1 MPEFRARPAGRT
13 GRRAFGLPALAVV
26 LAPLCLALL
35 WPGSG
40 AALPPDQISL
50 DLEARLA
57 ALSAAAAVP
66 GQGAAALI
74 AAADLPGQVA
84 AAAADPAYGP
94 ALGPVLAPALPGGG
108 IPVLAVPAAFA
119 ASPPDADRLNLRL
132 AFTMLSQSHGDE
144 ENGTV
149 LAAQADPGRNALVL
163 RAGEADLAALA
174 RLLRDTGLP
183 GHAEGAALVLDVPLV
198 IWPGATLR
206 LRPGDELRL
215 SRTHG
220 AFILNFGTLAADG
233 AAIGIAGE
241 ANAAVPR
248 FRPFITTADSGEL
261 ILRNAAVSGLG
272 FGETVKF
279 SGVSVLRSLLRGAE
293 RPLVIDNTSFTDV
306 QSVTVQGDTGTRITG
321 NRFRDTRG
329 PALVVSRVARAEIT
343 GNLFSGV
350 MPTNAIRLEGGSAG
364 GTIAANVI
372 LGGERAGIVVR
383 NDSPGALVAGNVVWD
398 RAGGGIAVQN
408 SACAT
413 VTGNLVIAN
422 DQKGIE
428 LRNAPGGSVTD
439 NSVLSNR
446 SIAIWISN
454 QPEGAETR
462 IAGNVI
468 AFNAAG
474 LASGQG
480 GTLVLAENDM
490 TRQYLQFVTG
500 DLVPM
505 SNSLARDIHGS
516 AEIVLR
522 TGTATEAGA
531 VAAALTPAECGA
543 P

>member
-1 MPEFRARPAGRT
+1 MPIRT
-13 GRRAFGLPALAVV
+13 GCGGTRRTFGPAALWSV
-26 LAPLCLALL
+26 LAPLCIALL
-35 WPGSG
+35 VPGAG

-57 ALSAAAAVP
+57 ALADSAAAAD
-66 GQGAAALI
+66 QGAAALI
-74 AAADLPGQVA
+74 AAADLPAHVA

-94 ALGPVLAPALPGGG
+94 VLGPVLAPLLPETGA
-108 IPVLAVPAAFA
+108 PVLTVPVSFATAA
-119 ASPPDADRLNLRL
+119 PTADRLNLRL

-163 RAGEADLAALA
+163 QSGEADLVALS

-183 GHAEGAALVLDVPLV
+183 GRAEGAALVLEVPLV

-206 LRPGDELRL
+206 LRPGDDLRL
-215 SRTHG
+215 SRSHG

-233 AAIGIAGE
+233 AAIGIAGQP
-241 ANAAVPR
+241 NVAVPR

-261 ILRNAAVSGLG
+261 ILRDAMVSGLG

-293 RPLVIDNTSFTDV
+293 RPLVIDGTSFVDV
-306 QSVTVQGDTGTRITG
+306 QSVTVQGDAGTRITA
-321 NRFRDTRG
+321 NRFRDMRG
-329 PALVVSRVARAEIT
+329 PALVISRVARAEVM
-343 GNLFSGV
+343 GNLFSGL
-350 MPTNAIRLEGGSAG
+350 MPTNAIRLEGGSADG
-364 GTIAANVI
+364 MIAANVI

-383 NDSPGALVAGNVVWD
+383 NDSPGALVTGNVVWD

-408 SACAT
+408 SSCAS

-439 NSVLSNR
+439 NSVLSNH

-454 QPEGAETR
+454 QPTGAETR

-474 LASGQG
+474 LAAGQG
-480 GTLVLAENDM
+480 GTLVLQGNDL

-500 DLVPM
+500 DLTPM

-522 TGTATEAGA
+522 TGTVDESGA
-531 VAAALTPAECGA
+531 PLADCGA

>member
-1 MPEFRARPAGRT
+1 MPERRTGTDGGGWRRARGA
-13 GRRAFGLPALAVV
+13 RALL
-26 LAPLCLALL
+26 PLCFALL
-35 WPGSG
+35 LPGAG

-57 ALSAAAAVP
+57 ALADAAALP
-66 GQGAAALI
+66 GEGAAALI
-74 AAADLPGQVA
+74 AAADLPGHAA

-94 ALGPVLAPALPGGG
+94 VLGPVLAPDLP
-108 IPVLAVPAAFA
+108 PAAAPLLAVPAAFVA
-119 ASPPDADRLNLRL
+119 AAPAADRLNLRL

-163 RAGEADLAALA
+163 QSGEADLAALA
-174 RLLRDTGLP
+174 RLLADTGLA
-183 GHAEGAALVLDVPLV
+183 GHAEGAALVLETPLV

-206 LRPGDELRL
+206 LRAGDELRL
-215 SRTHG
+215 SRSHG

-241 ANAAVPR
+241 QNVAVPR

-293 RPLVIDNTSFTDV
+293 RPLVIENTRFTDV
-306 QSVTVQGDTGTRITG
+306 QSLTVQGDAGTRITG
-321 NRFRDTRG
+321 NLFRDMRG
-329 PALVVSRVARAEIT
+329 PALVISRVARAEVA
-343 GNLFSGV
+343 GNLFSGA
-350 MPTNAIRLEGGSAG
+350 MPTNAIRLEGGSAD

-383 NDSPGALVAGNVVWD
+383 NDSPGATVTGNVVWH

-408 SACAT
+408 SACAS

-428 LRNAPGGSVTD
+428 LRNAPGGTVAA
-439 NSVLSNR
+439 NSVLSNQ

-454 QPEGAETR
+454 QPPGAETR

-474 LASGQG
+474 LAAGQG
-480 GTLVLAENDM
+480 GTLLLQGNDL

-500 DLVPM
+500 DLTPM
-505 SNSLARDIHGS
+505 SNSLAGDIRGA

-522 TGTATEAGA
+522 TGTVGT
-531 VAAALTPAECGA
+531 AAAAPDCGA